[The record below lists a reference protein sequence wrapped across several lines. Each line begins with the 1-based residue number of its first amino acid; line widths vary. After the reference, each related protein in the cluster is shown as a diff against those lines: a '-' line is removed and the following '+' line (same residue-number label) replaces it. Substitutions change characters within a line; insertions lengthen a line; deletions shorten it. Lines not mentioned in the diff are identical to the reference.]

1 MSIRRRCLAATAT
14 ALTLREYNKTR
25 RKTDPTAP
33 VGLAISLVGVYFGSI
48 TMLTILLDTTPGLAA
63 YAPLAFPI
71 LSLSG
76 VAVLALRADHRQR
89 LAAIEA
95 ERQERRDAR
104 RVHNMDGFRGAQD
117 TGLGGQQVAQS
128 GAQNAVLDVVNRTRQ
143 AVRAARLD
151 ALLRAY
157 EADPNL
163 GATDAARLLGVHRNT
178 VYNYTAE
185 LEQSGRISRDDGN
198 GVKVALGP
206 EGFAISGGAL
216 FEPEPDMFYT
226 KCDDCYRT
234 SPRLSNY
241 RKCEV
246 YSRVVGYLR
255 PVSQWNEGKQAEF
268 ADRKTYRVP
277 QA

>member
-1 MSIRRRCLAATAT
+1 MSILDTLNRIEAIAVDLVAKVAPWVSPLPTAYLTMRATVRHLSWPTPMGIISGVIIECLGLAATAT

-33 VGLAISLVGVYFGSI
+33 VGLALSLVGVYFGSI
-48 TMLTILLDTTPGLAA
+48 TLLTILLDTTPALAA

-89 LAAIEA
+89 LTAIEA

-104 RVHNMDGFRGAQD
+104 RAHDMGGFRGAQD
-117 TGLGGQQVAQS
+117 TGLGGQLVAQP

-163 GATDAARLLGVHRNT
+163 GATGAARLLGVHRNT

-198 GVKVALGP
+198 GVKVLERG
-206 EGFAISGGAL
+206 
-216 FEPEPDMFYT
+216 
-226 KCDDCYRT
+226 
-234 SPRLSNY
+234 
-241 RKCEV
+241 
-246 YSRVVGYLR
+246 
-255 PVSQWNEGKQAEF
+255 
-268 ADRKTYRVP
+268 
-277 QA
+277 